1 MAEIIDSVTPLAT
14 ITPPSTTPGSRTL
27 HVHEDY
33 WSGEATSS
41 LIDSWGSRYKRSAVD
56 NGYINRN
63 YFVVFV
69 TASTV
74 DSDEEEGGESEG
86 GVEEMKG

>member
-41 LIDSWGSRYKRSAVD
+41 LIDSWGSRYVEL
-56 NGYINRN
+56 NRGSLRHQGSSN
-63 YFVVFV
+63 LLL
-69 TASTV
+69 
-74 DSDEEEGGESEG
+74 
-86 GVEEMKG
+86 